1 MGEIHL
7 SGCGPVFSHL
17 LVCVCVCVVSL
28 YRSRRP
34 TFHLFCLSGHQ
45 FGPQPENLCPASAEG
60 RSVITPRHTI
70 KLLPRSD
77 RWQLPEGLF
86 IFCLLIRA
94 AGERQGCRGG
104 GRGGWERY
112 TEEDEKSGRNGT
124 PRSSGNINLRL
135 SAAAV
140 AV

>member
-1 MGEIHL
+1 MFGEVSEFWVFGSGFGWVKSICLAVDLCFLTYL
-7 SGCGPVFSHL
+7 SLCVS
-17 LVCVCVCVVSL
+17 VCVCVVSL
-28 YRSRRP
+28 YRSRCP

-60 RSVITPRHTI
+60 RSVITARHTI

-94 AGERQGCRGG
+94 AGERRGCRGG
-104 GRGGWERY
+104 GRGGLLGAIHRR
-112 TEEDEKSGRNGT
+112 G
-124 PRSSGNINLRL
+124 
-135 SAAAV
+135 
-140 AV
+140 